1 MKFIA
6 TTSNK
11 VESIKV
17 TSGQLIF
24 SRDDR
29 VIYLDS
35 DLGRTSF
42 QQIITLVSEQQR
54 LNLTAPLEGFYFVKE
69 TCLLWNYIDGAWVR
83 ISDEPET
90 YAYDSKEKFPSNG
103 KKGKI
108 YIDTTNAK
116 MYLWNELNSDYVEA
130 NTLNWENMASL

>member
-17 TSGQLIF
+17 ASGQLIF

-42 QQIITLVSEQQR
+42 QQIITLV
-54 LNLTAPLEGFYFVKE
+54 
-69 TCLLWNYIDGAWVR
+69 I
-83 ISDEPET
+83 
-90 YAYDSKEKFPSNG
+90 
-103 KKGKI
+103 
-108 YIDTTNAK
+108 
-116 MYLWNELNSDYVEA
+116 
-130 NTLNWENMASL
+130 

>member
-42 QQIITLVSEQQR
+42 QQIITLIDDDQR
-54 LNLTAPLEGFYFVKE
+54 LAIQFPLQGYYFVKS
-69 TCLLWNYIDGAWVR
+69 T
-83 ISDEPET
+83 
-90 YAYDSKEKFPSNG
+90 
-103 KKGKI
+103 KI
-108 YIDTTNAK
+108 
-116 MYLWNELNSDYVEA
+116 L
-130 NTLNWENMASL
+130 